1 MAKKKTVRKTTKK
14 KTTARSARGAVSS
27 PAVVAKKM
35 KKLRKKPAKKATRR
49 AGAGGDAGVGKAIL
63 KESGRLAKQ
72 ALAEKD
78 PQFTIPVRA
87 NSNTEWDEAS
97 RILRMGDRTQ
107 IRELF
112 NLGQARKFMQTTL
125 QQRGVLELL
134 EQDKTLSLR
143 GMYYKGLHTIAGTK
157 EKTFGDQ
164 DESDTVLQ
172 DLEVLLGA
180 LREEL
185 HVFAK
190 KRGTMVGNITVRD
203 AGDEIDCRRMGTG
216 GYAIPSICEPD
227 VIEFVKCEADFVL
240 HVEKD
245 TVWSRFNEDRF
256 WEKHNCILTEG
267 SGQPPRGVRRLL
279 QRLNAELGL
288 PVICLLD
295 CDPWGH
301 YIYSVIK
308 QGSMSLAFESERL
321 AVPEAKFLGIRA
333 DDYERCGLSDD
344 VKIALDDKDTKRA
357 KEIMAYPWFADR
369 RPWKKEIERMLRNG
383 FKMEVESLITK
394 EISYVTET
402 YVPERL
408 ASGDF
413 LD

>member
-1 MAKKKTVRKTTKK
+1 MAKKKTVRKTTRKK
-14 KTTARSARGAVSS
+14 AAARSSGGAVPS

-63 KESGRLAKQ
+63 GESGRLAKQ

-78 PQFTIPVRA
+78 PQVTIPVRA

-344 VKIALDDKDTKRA
+344 VKIALETKTSSGPKKSWLTRGSLTVDLGRKKLNA
-357 KEIMAYPWFADR
+357 CCATASR
-369 RPWKKEIERMLRNG
+369 WKWNR
-383 FKMEVESLITK
+383 
-394 EISYVTET
+394 
-402 YVPERL
+402 
-408 ASGDF
+408 
-413 LD
+413 